1 MDTADELLD
10 AIASLRRAIRRTAQ
24 RPVELAGLTG
34 AQLELVR
41 LLRRNPGLSIADA
54 ARELRVA
61 PNTVSTLVRQLAD
74 AGLVSREV
82 DLVDRRVARLS
93 LEPAMQRK
101 VEAWRD
107 RRVESLERALS
118 TLSPLERKRVE
129 SVIPTLLQLGSELEE
144 LLSAA

>member
-10 AIASLRRAIRRTAQ
+10 AMASLRRAIRRTAR

-41 LLRRNPGLSIADA
+41 LLRRHPGLSIAEA

-74 AGLVSREV
+74 AGLVTREV
-82 DLVDRRVARLS
+82 DVVDRRVARLH
-93 LEPAMQRK
+93 LDPAMQRK
-101 VEAWRD
+101 FEAWRD

-118 TLSPLERKRVE
+118 ALSPLERKRVE
-129 SVIPTLLQLGSELEE
+129 SAIPTLLRLGSELEE